1 MLIKRLLNK
10 VNVRLILLAYNACSF
25 LVLLQRDS
33 WIRLL
38 FFCRFVQHHGMTF
51 CLHCPYIRVLLNN
64 KEPKRFKLKSVISVM
79 PIKPAHAFQREGE
92 GVIKARENA

>member
-1 MLIKRLLNK
+1 
-10 VNVRLILLAYNACSF
+10 
-25 LVLLQRDS
+25 
-33 WIRLL
+33 
-38 FFCRFVQHHGMTF
+38 MTF
-51 CLHCPYIRVLLNN
+51 GLHCPYIPVLLNN